1 MHAGRGLTCFLLT
14 LSACASERSTSPY
27 LAPGEVARSTVEAEA
42 LSRRGAD
49 LIATDLVAA
58 EAVLREALAK
68 DLFYGP
74 AHNNLGVVFL
84 KQKRL
89 YEAASEFEW
98 AKKLMPG
105 HPDPRVNLAITLE
118 RAGRTTDALAS
129 YEAALQIS
137 PDYLPAIH
145 GLASAT
151 VRSGAKDE
159 RLGSWLDRVAMNSD
173 SNLWRQW
180 ALAQQSRLR

>member
-1 MHAGRGLTCFLLT
+1 MKWIAAFA
-14 LSACASERSTSPY
+14 LSLAACASDRSTSPY

-42 LSRRGAD
+42 LSRKGAD
-49 LIATDLVAA
+49 LIATDLVEA
-58 EAVLREALAK
+58 ETVLREALAK

-84 KQKRL
+84 KQQKL

-118 RAGRTTDALAS
+118 RAGRTSDALAS
-129 YEAALQIS
+129 YEAALQVS
-137 PDYLPAIH
+137 PDYLPAIQ
-145 GLASAT
+145 GLAVAT
-151 VRSGAKDE
+151 VRSGARDE
-159 RLGSWLDRVAMNSD
+159 RLRGWLDRVALESE
-173 SNLWRQW
+173 SETWREW
-180 ALAQQSRLR
+180 AQSQSTRTGATR

>member
-1 MHAGRGLTCFLLT
+1 MRWIAVLLVS
-14 LSACASERSTSPY
+14 LAACASDRSTSPY
-27 LAPGEVARSTVEAEA
+27 LAPGEVARNTVEAEA
-42 LSRRGAD
+42 LSRKGAD
-49 LIATDLVAA
+49 LIASDLVEA

-84 KQKRL
+84 KQQKL

-118 RAGRTTDALAS
+118 QAGRMSDALAS
-129 YEAALQIS
+129 YEDALQVS
-137 PDYLPAIH
+137 PEYLPAIQ
-145 GLASAT
+145 GMAVAI
-151 VRSGAKDE
+151 VRTGAKDE
-159 RLGSWLDRVAMNSD
+159 RLRAWLDRIATGPDTDRWVEWASVA
-173 SNLWRQW
+173 R
-180 ALAQQSRLR
+180 SRRE